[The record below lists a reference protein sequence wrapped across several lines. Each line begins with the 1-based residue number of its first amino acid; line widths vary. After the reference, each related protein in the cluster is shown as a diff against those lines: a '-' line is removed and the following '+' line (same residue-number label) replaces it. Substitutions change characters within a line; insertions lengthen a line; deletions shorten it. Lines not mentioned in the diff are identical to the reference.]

1 MFLSEI
7 PKALFVVVIVGIH
20 DQDLDGELSVGLHSE
35 NMFAESTFTFKA
47 GTWSRFVSEIL
58 NTFF

>member
-20 DQDLDGELSVGLHSE
+20 DQDLDGELSVGLHCE
-35 NMFAESTFTFKA
+35 NKV
-47 GTWSRFVSEIL
+47 R
-58 NTFF
+58 